1 MCLQKHLS
9 VARRKTIY
17 EYHRLSMKDRP
28 IQNKTAILFTSLPT
42 CNTNPD
48 CNSCLLNYDYEY
60 EYYDDQLRAPAH
72 KLECRWCEALG
83 RCSDGTDRNRQEW
96 LKNKCD
102 SYNVSVIQYCSKVR
116 EGILLCWQLFVL
128 NFSQLSPISMEL
140 AGILVSPNWETF
152 QIIMTTRTT
161 ILEVRYL
168 KNKNHFKVACPQK
181 SNKISCRNI
190 IKQIN
195 EIISFLGS
203 KMSAGSIVVS
213 VMITMLV
220 ITFCGWLGYAY
231 FNPNTAS
238 GRFLIKVN
246 ISLKV

>member
-1 MCLQKHLS
+1 MEPKN
-9 VARRKTIY
+9 AK
-17 EYHRLSMKDRP
+17 
-28 IQNKTAILFTSLPT
+28 
-42 CNTNPD
+42 
-48 CNSCLLNYDYEY
+48 
-60 EYYDDQLRAPAH
+60 
-72 KLECRWCEALG
+72 
-83 RCSDGTDRNRQEW
+83 RN
-96 LKNKCD
+96 D
-102 SYNVSVIQYCSKVR
+102 
-116 EGILLCWQLFVL
+116 
-128 NFSQLSPISMEL
+128 
-140 AGILVSPNWETF
+140 
-152 QIIMTTRTT
+152 
-161 ILEVRYL
+161 
-168 KNKNHFKVACPQK
+168 KNHFKVVCPQK